1 MSLSSL
7 VQSSP
12 NQLFTSDQSLIS
24 PTSEDTNSINLMPT
38 NLESPEKQ
46 KYTDSVTPI
55 PTNKLE
61 SNSITPSVG
70 SMPPPPGNQSSTPSV
85 IYNPLVNHNRPKD
98 KRESQNIS
106 ASYSRQPTDS
116 DSHTGNTGNKMPKNL
131 NDDLSI
137 ESSESSYIRGD
148 RRSVHPTTAYATGR
162 DSVQQGQRGR
172 QVPVSVEQIS
182 NIDSS
187 SKTDSIKSR
196 HGSTNQTPS
205 NRGAS
210 KGGTNSINGPNS
222 SFSNSVVKTPSV
234 KQQIPTHQVNGS
246 DVPLR
251 QNTQHKPMADWSPQ
265 SSDSFQ
271 PSRQPNARSDSFQQS
286 QQFQQTN
293 ARAELFKPSRQ
304 SNFVPSGS
312 ESFQSTTQAGSLNG
326 AVDWNTS
333 DSKSYFVPQG
343 NRSGHLSYTAGIGQ
357 ISDLSTQTSDSFR
370 PGVPVSFRDGHHGGN
385 RPHTLAS
392 SEAFSFPHSGLG
404 VETAYQNQ
412 QRYRRDAGTLP
423 LSGVES
429 MYTQMNSSVG
439 YSSDDGGEDG
449 VSEQRDYGRQGE
461 YTRHEEGRVS
471 AESYCDETKRGGCD
485 DWEYH
490 RVAGSWHEESDKN
503 LYEVLK
509 GEPELSKF
517 VKTIKIFPDIVKALK
532 RAPNLTILAPPN
544 EYWRKVKDLGPW
556 QMRQLILYHIISQRL
571 PIVTFENNKMVSS
584 LDKNLRVRC
593 NVYTEPTF
601 RNLYVLNGQD
611 VIRPNLWACNG
622 LVHIIRG
629 VLCPPIE
636 NILDF
641 INLLAPLG
649 LIQQLVS
656 TSPQILNTLLTYPNL
671 TLLAPT
677 NDAFNRYLLDRNLQ
691 LSQVMSNPNLIT
703 VLLKEHIIDQII
715 VTSALQGR
723 QTFGILTANGTPI
736 TFDGTNDHVVI
747 IDSTNG
753 AARIIHPNIFTSN
766 GVIQVI
772 DYVLQPPQACLANVM

>member
-1 MSLSSL
+1 MSRG
-7 VQSSP
+7 V
-12 NQLFTSDQSLIS
+12 
-24 PTSEDTNSINLMPT
+24 TNCI
-38 NLESPEKQ
+38 
-46 KYTDSVTPI
+46 
-55 PTNKLE
+55 
-61 SNSITPSVG
+61 G
-70 SMPPPPGNQSSTPSV
+70 
-85 IYNPLVNHNRPKD
+85 
-98 KRESQNIS
+98 
-106 ASYSRQPTDS
+106 
-116 DSHTGNTGNKMPKNL
+116 
-131 NDDLSI
+131 
-137 ESSESSYIRGD
+137 
-148 RRSVHPTTAYATGR
+148 
-162 DSVQQGQRGR
+162 
-172 QVPVSVEQIS
+172 
-182 NIDSS
+182 
-187 SKTDSIKSR
+187 
-196 HGSTNQTPS
+196 
-205 NRGAS
+205 
-210 KGGTNSINGPNS
+210 GPNS
-222 SFSNSVVKTPSV
+222 SFSNSVVKTPSITQ
-234 KQQIPTHQVNGS
+234 KIPTHQ
-246 DVPLR
+246 LR
-251 QNTQHKPMADWSPQ
+251 QDTQHKPMTDWSPQ

-271 PSRQPNARSDSFQQS
+271 PSRQPNARSDAFQQS
-286 QQFQQTN
+286 LQTN

-304 SNFVPSGS
+304 PNFVSSGS
-312 ESFQSTTQAGSLNG
+312 ETFQSTTQAGSLNG
-326 AVDWNTS
+326 VVDWNTS
-333 DSKSYFVPQG
+333 DSKSYFVPHG
-343 NRSGHLSYTAGIGQ
+343 NRMGHSSYKETGPM
-357 ISDLSTQTSDSFR
+357 SDLSTQTSDSFR
-370 PGVPVSFRDGHHGGN
+370 PGVPVSFGDGHQGGT
-385 RPHTLAS
+385 RPHKLAS
-392 SEAFSFPHSGLG
+392 SEAFPFPHTG
-404 VETAYQNQ
+404 VGVDTTYPNQ
-412 QRYRRDAGTLP
+412 QRYRREAGTLP

-449 VSEQRDYGRQGE
+449 VSDQRDYGRQGE
-461 YTRHEEGRVS
+461 YTRQEEGRIS
-471 AESYCDETKRGGCD
+471 TERYCDENKRGGGCD

-517 VKTIKIFPDIVKALK
+517 VKTIKVFPDIVKALK

-584 LDKNLRVRC
+584 LDNNLRVRC

-611 VIRPNLWACNG
+611 VVRPNLWACNG
-622 LVHIIRG
+622 LVHIIGG

-677 NDAFNRYLLDRNLQ
+677 NDAFNRYLLDRNLP

-715 VTSALQGR
+715 VTSALHGR

-736 TFDGTNDHVVI
+736 TFDGTNDHVII